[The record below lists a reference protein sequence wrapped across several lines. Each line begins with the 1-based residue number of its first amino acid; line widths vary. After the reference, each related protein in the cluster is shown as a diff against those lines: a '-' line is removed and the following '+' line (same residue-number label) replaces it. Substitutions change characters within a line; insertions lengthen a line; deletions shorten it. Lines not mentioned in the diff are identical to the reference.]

1 MSRWETVTETLEQ
14 MAVDYLHRHVRE
26 SEEEM
31 LPTLLMMNRRDC
43 LIVVA
48 EEMEGLAMLAAA
60 RTFFRPLIQPEA
72 VAYLNEFWTREV
84 DETFRPDVPLAAV
97 AEVDPKVGTGFA
109 AFIVTA
115 KGDHRAAGWSL
126 RVEDDG
132 TRRLEPV
139 EASIVTNRTQRLMAD
154 VFHYP
159 EGAPGEGE
167 MSRDQLKAIYELVR
181 RDYALMGLFS
191 DWVERP

>member
-14 MAVDYLHRHVRE
+14 MSVNFLHEHVAAT
-26 SEEEM
+26 EEPM
-31 LPTLLMMNRRDC
+31 LPTLMLMNKRDC

-60 RTFFRPLIQPEA
+60 RTYFRPLIEPEA

-84 DETFRPDVPLAAV
+84 DETFSPEVPLAELAP
-97 AEVDPKVGTGFA
+97 VDPKVGTGFA

-126 RVEDDG
+126 RIADDG
-132 TRRLEPV
+132 SRHLDPV
-139 EASIVTNRTQRLMAD
+139 EGSVTTVTTQQLMAD
-154 VFHYP
+154 VFRYP
-159 EGAPGEGE
+159 EGAPGEHTTTRE
-167 MSRDQLKAIYELVR
+167 SRKAIYEIVR